1 MSTRQEVER
10 DCVSRLLG
18 VLERP
23 EARLASPTPPA
34 PDVHAAFTDGSAETF
49 EVTEIHP
56 DEAPGQGSA
65 ARANEERRAKREPQT
80 PVSSWIRLEALGA
93 IRYRIEQKVEK
104 SSGYAVPSNATL
116 SLLLVGSLPKMGAAA
131 ATFVFAPFLSVEQLN
146 GEFDELLANSRFDHA
161 YVHLM
166 LSGNAVWG
174 WSRGPGWCVLR
185 TPDDISHEGRQMLDM
200 LKDSAADGFLPTTT
214 ITGRWP

>member
-18 VLERP
+18 VLGRP

-65 ARANEERRAKREPQT
+65 SDSCFQLDSAGSTGRYPISHRAEGREVVRLCGAVERD
-80 PVSSWIRLEALGA
+80 
-93 IRYRIEQKVEK
+93 
-104 SSGYAVPSNATL
+104 AVPTAGRIAPENGCCGSNVRVCAF
-116 SLLLVGSLPKMGAAA
+116 SL
-131 ATFVFAPFLSVEQLN
+131 
-146 GEFDELLANSRFDHA
+146 R
-161 YVHLM
+161 
-166 LSGNAVWG
+166 
-174 WSRGPGWCVLR
+174 
-185 TPDDISHEGRQMLDM
+185 
-200 LKDSAADGFLPTTT
+200 
-214 ITGRWP
+214 